1 MKKSVVT
8 EAIEKERARGR
19 EKYYRLGYRT
29 RKPTPERKKEIIA
42 KHLKKYPEKKAAHIA
57 AQHIKAPKG
66 KEIHH
71 WSYKKAHHKDVLF
84 LTTKD
89 HFTAHRFMIYD
100 QKKRMYRTRY
110 GILLDTKEA
119 HEKYIK
125 RFF

>member
-8 EAIEKERARGR
+8 AAVEKERARGR

-42 KHLKKYPEKKAAHIA
+42 KHLKKYPEKKAARIA

-66 KEIHH
+66 KENHH

-84 LTTKD
+84 LTIKE

-100 QKKRMYRTRY
+100 QKRMMYRTRD

-125 RFF
+125 SLF